1 MTSRTRYS
9 LPCALFVYPARILPC
24 LVLLRSHESARRER
38 QSASQADVFP
48 IRQPHEVPLIGKFH
62 ASLLT
67 FSPKS
72 LSYIC
77 WSASSTDT
85 CKKHCELAAITKGE
99 NHIEQK
105 ELRKTGL
112 ECDILWAAVIPRLES
127 GLGLER
133 LQHLRPGISSSLLL

>member
-1 MTSRTRYS
+1 MR
-9 LPCALFVYPARILPC
+9 VY
-24 LVLLRSHESARRER
+24 LRSRRR
-38 QSASQADVFP
+38 VYHIYVGQLQV
-48 IRQPHEVPLIGKFH
+48 Q
-62 ASLLT
+62 T
-67 FSPKS
+67 
-72 LSYIC
+72 
-77 WSASSTDT
+77 T